1 MSSCGQISYFF
12 ALRDNPISRVALI
25 TSMEVFITI
34 FLSVLFLRRRETLTP
49 SVFLAALLGVAGT
62 AAIILY

>member
-34 FLSVLFLRRRETLTP
+34 FLTVTFLRKHETLTP
-49 SVFLAALLGVAGT
+49 AVFVAALLGVAGT
-62 AAIILY
+62 ASIILY